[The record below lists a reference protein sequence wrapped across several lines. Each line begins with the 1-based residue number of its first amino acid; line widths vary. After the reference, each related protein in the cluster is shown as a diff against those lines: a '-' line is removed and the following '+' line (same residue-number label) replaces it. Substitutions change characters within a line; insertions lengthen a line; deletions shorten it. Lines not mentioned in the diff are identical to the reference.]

1 MKLNNKGI
9 TIIEMLLFILLVVL
23 LTVICLPI
31 SEKILLSRQ
40 EEKIQKETKVAMDL
54 YVRGRILIN
63 DKNCYNVPYN
73 ALLVQGYLKQK
84 DDENCSGFIQVKTV
98 NNNSYE
104 YKYYLNCTNATTPIM
119 NNTKKLP
126 KGCIN
131 KNG

>member
-104 YKYYLNCTNATTPIM
+104 YMYYLNCTNATTPIM

>member
-9 TIIEMLLFILLVVL
+9 TIIEILLFVLLVVA
-23 LTVICLPI
+23 LTVICLPL
-31 SEKILLSRQ
+31 SEKLLLSRQ
-40 EEKIQKETKVAMDL
+40 EEQIQKETKVAMDL
-54 YVRGRILIN
+54 YVKGRILIN
-63 DKNCYNVPYN
+63 DKNCYNVPYS

-84 DDENCSGFIQVKTV
+84 DDTNCSGFIQVKTA

-119 NNTKKLP
+119 NDTKDLP